1 LLYAA
6 QGNCLDQDLPHR
18 TKLAELVL
26 QRFKMKYEEIRL
38 DITTSLSR
46 VAFTTDIWSRQN
58 LEGYM
63 AVTAHY
69 IVR

>member
-6 QGNCLDQDLPHR
+6 QGSLSDRDIPHR
-18 TKLAELVL
+18 TKLAELML
-26 QRFKMKYEEIRL
+26 KRFKTKHEEIRT
-38 DITTSLSR
+38 DIATSLGR
-46 VAFTTDIWSRQN
+46 VAFTTDIWSRVN

-69 IVR
+69 IV